1 MQLVVDTSAVVAV
14 LIREPQRAALMEVT
28 KSAHLIAPPSVHWEI
43 GNAFAAMFKRHRLSL
58 GTARRALEAYRQ
70 IPIRFSEVELDR
82 AMELAEQLNIY
93 AYDAYVILCAMQHRC
108 ALVSIDHGLQ
118 LAAAR
123 VGVRAMEIQT

>member
-1 MQLVVDTSAVVAV
+1 MELVVDTSAVVAV
-14 LIREPQRAALMEVT
+14 LIREPQRAALIDVT
-28 KSAHLIAPPSVHWEI
+28 KSADLIAPPSVHWEI

-58 GTARRALEAYRQ
+58 GTARSALEAYRQ
-70 IPIRFSEVELDR
+70 IPIRFSEVQLDR
-82 AMELAEQLNIY
+82 AMELAEHLNIY

-123 VGVRAMEIQT
+123 VGVRAMEIRT